1 MNVSSYI
8 DKFKHQGFVNMGSSL
23 LSSEEING
31 LSELVKN
38 KFDTISHFSS
48 NYQDTGMQC
57 ILNLLEEI
65 PSIGTVLNSIISSQ
79 IVREFLEQ
87 ILGEGYKIWNV
98 SARRAPSEDKG
109 LYLHQDGPGQVNLFL
124 SLDDNLQGDGATIF
138 LPSSHLVKTSQKKWG
153 VEVPPALLRFLPLMF
168 ERLSRLKGNIDI
180 FSNRTWHGR
189 WENRSSSDH
198 TVIVIAFFSAGYS
211 YGTGM
216 STELISAYSETDFGL
231 LLAGPSDIP
240 VAIVSNCEFR
250 ESDNIVYFDEK
261 AFSLNIESHE
271 FLSKLRKPPK
281 LILSL
286 IAIRIL
292 MFFVVIA
299 RSLRKFTRK

>member
-1 MNVSSYI
+1 MDASSYI
-8 DKFKHQGFVNMGSSL
+8 DKFKQQGFVDMGSSL
-23 LSSEEING
+23 LSSEEINR
-31 LSELVKN
+31 LSELVKK
-38 KFDTISHFSS
+38 KFDAISHSHP
-48 NYQDTGMQC
+48 NYQDDGMEC
-57 ILNLLEEI
+57 IHNLLEEI
-65 PSIGTVLNSIISSQ
+65 PSIGVALNNIISNPL
-79 IVREFLEQ
+79 IRVFLEE
-87 ILGEGYKIWNV
+87 ILGKNYKIWNV
-98 SARRAPSEDKG
+98 NARLASSGDRG
-109 LYLHQDGPGQVNLFL
+109 LYLHQDGPGEVNLFL
-124 SLDDNLQGDGATIF
+124 SLDDNLQGDGASIF

-198 TVIVIAFFSAGYS
+198 TVIVIALFPAGYN

-216 STELISAYSETDFGL
+216 STELISAYSGTDFGL

-240 VAIVSNCEFR
+240 GTIVSNCECR
-250 ESDNIVYFDEK
+250 ESDSIVYFDKK